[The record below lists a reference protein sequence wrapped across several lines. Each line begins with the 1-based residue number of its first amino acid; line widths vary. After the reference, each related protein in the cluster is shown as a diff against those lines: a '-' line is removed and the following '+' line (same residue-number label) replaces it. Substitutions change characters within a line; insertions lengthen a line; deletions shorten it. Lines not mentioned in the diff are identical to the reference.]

1 MANQAERAA
10 AFRTLHERAGAFIIP
25 NPWDAGSARLLAN
38 LGFEALATTSLGVAN
53 NLGTR
58 GVSLDQIIDNCR
70 AIADATDLPVNADLE
85 KCGAD
90 DPREAAKAIALASAA
105 GAVGGSIEDATG
117 DRESPIYDFA
127 LAVDRVAAAVDAA
140 QALTVPFVLTAR
152 AENFLC
158 GRRDLDDTI
167 KRLQAFEE
175 VGADVL
181 YAPGLYDLDTMK
193 TVISSVSKPVNILM
207 GFADPEITLTD
218 LAEIGAQRISIG
230 GALSRLAFAA
240 LQKSALDMRD
250 QGVFSSLREA
260 ISMKD
265 LSDVFQ

>member
-1 MANQAERAA
+1 MADQAERAA
-10 AFRTLHERAGAFIIP
+10 AFRTLHERDGAFIIP

-38 LGFEALATTSLGVAN
+38 LGFEALATTNLGVAN

-90 DPREAAKAIALASAA
+90 DPRQAAKAIALASAA

-140 QALTVPFVLTAR
+140 QAPRGPRTFSAAAAISMTRSNVSRPS
-152 AENFLC
+152 
-158 GRRDLDDTI
+158 
-167 KRLQAFEE
+167 KRS
-175 VGADVL
+175 
-181 YAPGLYDLDTMK
+181 APTFCM
-193 TVISSVSKPVNILM
+193 
-207 GFADPEITLTD
+207 
-218 LAEIGAQRISIG
+218 
-230 GALSRLAFAA
+230 RLAFTI
-240 LQKSALDMRD
+240 SAP
-250 QGVFSSLREA
+250 
-260 ISMKD
+260 
-265 LSDVFQ
+265 